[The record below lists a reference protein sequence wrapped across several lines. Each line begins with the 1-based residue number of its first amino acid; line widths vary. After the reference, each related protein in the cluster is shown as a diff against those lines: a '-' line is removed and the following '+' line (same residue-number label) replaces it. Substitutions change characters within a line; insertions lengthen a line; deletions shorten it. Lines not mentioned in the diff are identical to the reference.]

1 MVKKGLLILAACL
14 FSGALFLQCAAQA
27 AKKLKTIV
35 VDAGHGGKDGG
46 AFGEY
51 ENSLRSNEK
60 DITLAIS
67 KKLVVELK
75 RQLPDVKTIPTRTTD
90 IYQDPR
96 EKANIANDAGAD
108 LFICIH
114 ADAVDLK
121 TGRRQVGSKTVTRYK
136 VYYTGKGRRKVKH
149 TEPYDVEIPS
159 YQYYK
164 IPTERHGTSVWLL
177 NTRNAG
183 IKNDK
188 IRENIQFE
196 ASGDSAYSTFNSS
209 SPEVRQLAQV
219 YSKRNKEK
227 SDRMAGYV
235 MDEIAS
241 KGRPALGI
249 FQRPKGIWVLEATTM
264 PAILIETGFISNP
277 GDEQYLNSDKGQQ
290 ELAEAITKAVISYK
304 QLLEAPKLAQ
314 K

>member
-1 MVKKGLLILAACL
+1 MAVSLTGCL
-14 FSGALFLQCAAQA
+14 FFTQATAQT

-51 ENSLRSNEK
+51 ENSMRSNEK
-60 DITLAIS
+60 DITLGIS
-67 KKLVVELK
+67 KKLVAELK
-75 RQLPDVKTIPTRTTD
+75 KQLPDVKTIPTRTTD
-90 IYQDPR
+90 VYQDPR
-96 EKANIANDAGAD
+96 EKASIANDANAD

-114 ADAVDLK
+114 ADAVGLK
-121 TGRRQVGSKTVTRYK
+121 TGRRQIGSKTVTKYK
-136 VYYTGKGRRKVKH
+136 VYYTGKGRKKVKH

-159 YQYYK
+159 FQYYK
-164 IPTERHGTSVWLL
+164 IPTERHGTSVWIL

-183 IKNDK
+183 IKDNAIAKD
-188 IRENIQFE
+188 IQFE
-196 ASGDSAYSTFNSS
+196 ASSDSVFSTFNSS

-227 SDRMAGYV
+227 SDRMAGFV
-235 MDEIAS
+235 MEEIAA
-241 KGRPALGI
+241 KGRDALGI
-249 FQRPKGIWVLEATTM
+249 FQRPKGIWVLEATNM

-290 ELAEAITKAVISYK
+290 ELAEAITKAVLSYK
-304 QLLEAPKLAQ
+304 QLLEAPKVAQ
-314 K
+314 N